1 MLRALVLIAA
11 LSAQAS
17 EADSPLQRDFPSGS
31 IRTREQAASASLA
44 ARGRA
49 ESIDLTYKAESER
62 CATVVLVKR
71 CLGNA
76 RRIRDAELREV
87 ERVNREAR
95 DVVRKLDAQERA
107 GARAAEDA
115 RRAAQAPANEQQAT
129 RSREAYQARQKA
141 AEKRKPQGAPSVK
154 QPRTT
159 QGAPAPELSAAER
172 EENVRRL
179 QEKQRAAAEY
189 AKSKA
194 AERAANELR
203 RERRRQEKLEE
214 MKRAAEARTK

>member
-11 LSAQAS
+11 LSAPAS
-17 EADSPLQRDFPSGS
+17 AADSPLQRDLPSGS

-44 ARGRA
+44 ARARA
-49 ESIDLTYKAESER
+49 ESIDLAYKAESER

-76 RRIRDAELREV
+76 RRIRDVELREV

-115 RRAAQAPANEQQAT
+115 RRAAQAPAKERQAT
-129 RSREAYQARQKA
+129 RSREAYQARQNA
-141 AEKRKPQGAPSVK
+141 AEKRKPQSAPSVK
-154 QPRTT
+154 QPRTM
-159 QGAPAPELSAAER
+159 QGAPAPQLSAAER

-203 RERRRQEKLEE
+203 RERRRQERLEE
-214 MKRAAEARTK
+214 KKRAAEARTK